1 VLGAYALKRRIGFTN
16 GRPRLRVR
24 ARYVH
29 YREEDTILEQLDRLP
44 YEAPMVLD
52 TFDAHEVM
60 GSADGLI
67 VIGNGSRQPS

>member
-1 VLGAYALKRRIGFTN
+1 
-16 GRPRLRVR
+16 
-24 ARYVH
+24 
-29 YREEDTILEQLDRLP
+29 LEQLDRLP

-67 VIGNGSRQPS
+67 IGNGSNTAPT